1 MYAYNDGLLR
11 YRVNNDDAYR
21 LVVPNDED
29 LRMRILFEYHDTPAG
44 GHRGR
49 EKTYASLS
57 RDFYWRHAYAAVR
70 GYVRAFEVCQRVK
83 SSPTSDVPL
92 HSLPVPAECWQS
104 VSMDFIFGLPKDK
117 HNNTGIL
124 VFVDRFSKM
133 VHLAAVPES
142 INADGSAQL
151 FVDTVFRL
159 HGMPIELVSDRDPR
173 FTAKFWQC
181 MFRQLGTQLS
191 MSTSDHPQ
199 TDGQTERV
207 NRVLEEILR
216 SFVHS
221 FQSWSE
227 FLPMARICHQ

>member
-1 MYAYNDGLLR
+1 MASLHDDLSRAYEHDDETRCLIKYFAEPSAKAHAQLPARLRASIHRYAYNDGLLR

-70 GYVRAFEVCQRVK
+70 RYVRACEVCQRVK
-83 SSPTSDVPL
+83 SSPTSDAPL

-173 FTAKFWQC
+173 FTAKF
-181 MFRQLGTQLS
+181 
-191 MSTSDHPQ
+191 
-199 TDGQTERV
+199 
-207 NRVLEEILR
+207 
-216 SFVHS
+216 
-221 FQSWSE
+221 
-227 FLPMARICHQ
+227 